1 MTFAFRSP
9 KSNPQRWTDCG
20 DSEPV
25 WLLRGG
31 QMIRV
36 SEDGREAFCEKV
48 RTKNGSIV
56 YVASCPASESVVA
69 RRDPIEALRR
79 AVAMVEKSCT
89 LPLEVT

>member
-1 MTFAFRSP
+1 MTFSFRPP
-9 KSNPQRWTDCG
+9 KSDPDAWIHSDG
-20 DSEPV
+20 VKPE

-48 RTKNGSIV
+48 RDEEGNPMYQAT
-56 YVASCPASESVVA
+56 CPESGGKEK
-69 RRDPIEALRR
+69 RYDPEQAIRL

-89 LPLEVT
+89 LPLEVV